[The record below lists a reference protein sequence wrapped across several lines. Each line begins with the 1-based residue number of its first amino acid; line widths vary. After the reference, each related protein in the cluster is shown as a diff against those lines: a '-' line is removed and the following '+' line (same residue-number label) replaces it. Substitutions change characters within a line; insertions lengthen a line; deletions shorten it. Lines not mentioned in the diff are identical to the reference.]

1 MSLILITHDLAA
13 VAEVAD
19 RIIVMYAGEAV
30 ETGSVDDIFYRPSI
44 PTPGAC
50 WPLCPGWT
58 GRRMM
63 NCRPFPAIRPTC
75 WNCPRA
81 AVSGT
86 AAAKQPEQCCERPP
100 LWLAEGGRTSRCFL
114 PMEGGRIVTRSM
126 MRRRRNDQARSEGA
140 GPGRHLHQFH
150 RRSSAAP
157 GAAARAVDGISF
169 ELHPGET
176 LGVVGES
183 GSGKSTLARAILGL
197 IKPDRGRVMWQG
209 EELTGLDEEEL
220 RQKRKELQ
228 IVFQDPVASLDPRM
242 TAGDII
248 AEPLWTFYPNMER
261 LQVEERTRGMMKVVG
276 LLPNQINRYPHE
288 FSGGQCQRIGIAR
301 SLVLNP
307 RLLICDEPVSALD
320 VSIQA
325 QIINLLKDLQK
336 KLGLALIFIAHDLS
350 VVRHISDRVMV
361 MYMGQA
367 MEVSEKTSLYR
378 RPLHPYTNALMKS
391 VPIPDPKLAAAA
403 GRTAG

>member
-1 MSLILITHDLAA
+1 MSKPALRVQDLA
-13 VAEVAD
+13 VTFTSF
-19 RIIVMYAGEAV
+19 
-30 ETGSVDDIFYRPSI
+30 TGGV
-44 PTPGAC
+44 
-50 WPLCPGWT
+50 L
-58 GRRMM
+58 
-63 NCRPFPAIRPTC
+63 
-75 WNCPRA
+75 
-81 AVSGT
+81 
-86 AAAKQPEQCCERPP
+86 KQRER
-100 LWLAEGGRTSRCFL
+100 LL
-114 PMEGGRIVTRSM
+114 
-126 MRRRRNDQARSEGA
+126 
-140 GPGRHLHQFH
+140 
-150 RRSSAAP
+150 
-157 GAAARAVDGISF
+157 RAVDGISF
-169 ELHPGET
+169 ELNPGET
-176 LGVVGES
+176 LGIVGES

-197 IKPDRGRVMWQG
+197 VKPSRGRVLWHG
-209 EELTGLDEEEL
+209 EDLTALDEEEL

-228 IVFQDPVASLDPRM
+228 IVFQDPIASLNPRM

-248 AEPLWTFYPNMER
+248 AEPLWTFYPNMAR

-307 RLLICDEPVSALD
+307 RLLVCDEPVSALD

-367 MEVSEKTSLYR
+367 MEVSDKQRLYR

-391 VPIPDPKLAAAA
+391 VPVPDPKLAKEARQASWLTGDMPSPYQRPKGCIFHDRCPFLVKRCEADVPALRRMENGDWVACHRAEELDLSIEAAA
-403 GRTAG
+403 SG

>member
-1 MSLILITHDLAA
+1 MSKPVLRVQDLA
-13 VAEVAD
+13 VTF
-19 RIIVMYAGEAV
+19 
-30 ETGSVDDIFYRPSI
+30 TGF
-44 PTPGAC
+44 
-50 WPLCPGWT
+50 T
-58 GRRMM
+58 GGILQR
-63 NCRPFPAIRPTC
+63 
-75 WNCPRA
+75 
-81 AVSGT
+81 
-86 AAAKQPEQCCERPP
+86 KERK
-100 LWLAEGGRTSRCFL
+100 L
-114 PMEGGRIVTRSM
+114 
-126 MRRRRNDQARSEGA
+126 
-140 GPGRHLHQFH
+140 
-150 RRSSAAP
+150 
-157 GAAARAVDGISF
+157 RAVDGISF
-169 ELHPGET
+169 ELHPAET
-176 LGVVGES
+176 LGIVGES

-197 IKPDRGRVMWQG
+197 VQPNRGRVMWRG
-209 EELTGLDEEEL
+209 EELTGLEEEEL
-220 RQKRKELQ
+220 RQKRKDLQ

-307 RLLICDEPVSALD
+307 RLLVCDEPVSALD

-350 VVRHISDRVMV
+350 VVRHISDRVLV

-378 RPLHPYTNALMKS
+378 HPLHPYTSALMKS
-391 VPIPDPKLAAAA
+391 VPLPDPRLAAAA
-403 GRTAG
+403 RHDSWLTGDMPSPFQRPKGCIFHNRCPFRVKRCEADVPALRRMESGDWVACHRAEELDLSI

>member
-1 MSLILITHDLAA
+1 MIKPVLRVQDLA
-13 VAEVAD
+13 VTFKSF
-19 RIIVMYAGEAV
+19 
-30 ETGSVDDIFYRPSI
+30 TGGIFS
-44 PTPGAC
+44 
-50 WPLCPGWT
+50 
-58 GRRMM
+58 RR
-63 NCRPFPAIRPTC
+63 
-75 WNCPRA
+75 
-81 AVSGT
+81 
-86 AAAKQPEQCCERPP
+86 ERR
-100 LWLAEGGRTSRCFL
+100 L
-114 PMEGGRIVTRSM
+114 
-126 MRRRRNDQARSEGA
+126 
-140 GPGRHLHQFH
+140 
-150 RRSSAAP
+150 
-157 GAAARAVDGISF
+157 RAVDGISF
-169 ELHPGET
+169 ELHAGET
-176 LGVVGES
+176 LGIVGES

-197 IKPDRGRVMWQG
+197 IQPGRGRVMWRG
-209 EELTGLDEEEL
+209 EELTGLEEEEM

-228 IVFQDPVASLDPRM
+228 IVFQDPVASLNPRM

-367 MEVSEKTSLYR
+367 MEVSDKAHMYR

-391 VPIPDPKLAAAA
+391 VPIPDPKLAAAVRQDSWLTGDMPSPYERPKGCIFHNRCPFRVRRCEA
-403 GRTAG
+403 DVPALRRMESGDWVACHRAEELDLSIEVLASG

>member
-1 MSLILITHDLAA
+1 VSKPVLRVQDLA
-13 VAEVAD
+13 VTFTTV
-19 RIIVMYAGEAV
+19 
-30 ETGSVDDIFYRPSI
+30 TGGILKHR
-44 PTPGAC
+44 
-50 WPLCPGWT
+50 
-58 GRRMM
+58 
-63 NCRPFPAIRPTC
+63 
-75 WNCPRA
+75 
-81 AVSGT
+81 
-86 AAAKQPEQCCERPP
+86 ERQ
-100 LWLAEGGRTSRCFL
+100 L
-114 PMEGGRIVTRSM
+114 
-126 MRRRRNDQARSEGA
+126 
-140 GPGRHLHQFH
+140 
-150 RRSSAAP
+150 
-157 GAAARAVDGISF
+157 RAVDGISF
-169 ELHPGET
+169 ELNPGET
-176 LGVVGES
+176 LGIVGES
-183 GSGKSTLARAILGL
+183 GSGKSTLARAVLGL
-197 IKPDRGRVMWQG
+197 VKPSRGRVLWQG
-209 EELTGLDEEEL
+209 EDLTVLEEEQL

-228 IVFQDPVASLDPRM
+228 IVFQDPIASLNPRM

-248 AEPLWTFYPNMER
+248 AEPLWTFYPNMAR

-307 RLLICDEPVSALD
+307 KLLVCDEPVSALD

-367 MEVSEKTSLYR
+367 MEVSDKQHLYR

-391 VPIPDPKLAAAA
+391 VAVPDPKLAAEMRQASWLTGDMPSPYQRPKGCIFHDRCPFRVKRCEA
-403 GRTAG
+403 DVPALRRMENGDWVACHRAEELDLSIEAIASG

>member
-1 MSLILITHDLAA
+1 MNKPVMRVQDLA
-13 VAEVAD
+13 VTFTS
-19 RIIVMYAGEAV
+19 Y
-30 ETGSVDDIFYRPSI
+30 TG
-44 PTPGAC
+44 G
-50 WPLCPGWT
+50 L
-58 GRRMM
+58 
-63 NCRPFPAIRPTC
+63 
-75 WNCPRA
+75 
-81 AVSGT
+81 
-86 AAAKQPEQCCERPP
+86 
-100 LWLAEGGRTSRCFL
+100 
-114 PMEGGRIVTRSM
+114 
-126 MRRRRNDQARSEGA
+126 
-140 GPGRHLHQFH
+140 LHRQQ
-150 RRSSAAP
+150 RQL
-157 GAAARAVDGISF
+157 RAVDGISF
-169 ELHPGET
+169 ELHAGET

-197 IKPDRGRVMWQG
+197 IKPGRGRVIWRG

-228 IVFQDPVASLDPRM
+228 IVFQDPVASLNPRM
-242 TAGDII
+242 TAGDLI

-261 LQVEERTRGMMKVVG
+261 RQVDERTRGMMKLVG

-367 MEVSEKTSLYR
+367 MEISDKTNLYR
-378 RPLHPYTNALMKS
+378 KPRHPYTNALMKS
-391 VPIPDPKLAAAA
+391 VPVPDPKLAAAA
-403 GRTAG
+403 RRDSWLTGDMPSPYQRPKGCIFNNRCPYRVSRCKVDVPALRKMENEDWAACHRAEELDLSI

>member
-1 MSLILITHDLAA
+1 MIKPVLRVQDLA
-13 VAEVAD
+13 VTFKSF
-19 RIIVMYAGEAV
+19 
-30 ETGSVDDIFYRPSI
+30 TGGILSRH
-44 PTPGAC
+44 
-50 WPLCPGWT
+50 
-58 GRRMM
+58 
-63 NCRPFPAIRPTC
+63 
-75 WNCPRA
+75 
-81 AVSGT
+81 
-86 AAAKQPEQCCERPP
+86 ERQ
-100 LWLAEGGRTSRCFL
+100 L
-114 PMEGGRIVTRSM
+114 
-126 MRRRRNDQARSEGA
+126 
-140 GPGRHLHQFH
+140 
-150 RRSSAAP
+150 
-157 GAAARAVDGISF
+157 RAVDGISF
-169 ELHPGET
+169 ELHAGET
-176 LGVVGES
+176 LGIVGES

-197 IKPDRGRVMWQG
+197 VQPARGRVMWRG
-209 EELTGLDEEEL
+209 EELTGLEEEEM
-220 RQKRKELQ
+220 RQKRKDLQ
-228 IVFQDPVASLDPRM
+228 IVFQDPVASLNPRM

-367 MEVSEKTSLYR
+367 MEVSDKAHMYR

-391 VPIPDPKLAAAA
+391 VPIPDPKLAAAVRQDSWLTGDMPSPYERPKGCIFHNRCPFRVKRCEA
-403 GRTAG
+403 DVPALRRMESGDWVACHRAEELDLSIEALTSG